1 MTEQLDKENSENPFF
16 QLKNDNLNLVGIKFT
31 NGYFLVISEKESL
44 KLGTMAISLPIT
56 PIKDDRDSSKR
67 ISQPILDR
75 RNLSTATIIG
85 TRNELYTKA
94 LAERFVSITGKM
106 IYLSVNF
113 QENNEELFLE
123 ALKLIEKFL
132 KEIEV

>member
-1 MTEQLDKENSENPFF
+1 MTENLVEENSENPFF
-16 QLKNDNLNLVGIKFT
+16 QLESDNLSLVGIKFT

-44 KLGTMAISLPIT
+44 KLGTTAISLPIHSFEQEV
-56 PIKDDRDSSKR
+56 DSSKKTTK
-67 ISQPILDR
+67 PIIDR
-75 RNLSTATIIG
+75 KKLSTATIIG

-94 LAERFVSITGKM
+94 LAERFVSLTGKM

-123 ALKLIEKFL
+123 AIKLIEKFQ
-132 KEIEV
+132 KEINL